1 MIIHLVENN
10 KKAAKLNF
18 LDKINN
24 SNEVK
29 GFVGWVGGGMEPMLA
44 D

>member
-1 MIIHLVENN
+1 MIIHLVEINE
-10 KKAAKLNF
+10 KGSKVNF

-29 GFVGWVGGGMEPMLA
+29 GFVGWVGGGIEPMLA